1 MLRRART
8 GTQIV
13 LIDTSLLSP
22 TLRTRLQALR
32 SPRWGGRVSVKRD
45 DLLGGGIGTKVR
57 KFEALIPRLKA
68 KGVQRVAVVT
78 SPYGSNAYAAPAC
91 LLPHGFRVFLI
102 HPETKSVSR
111 SRLASRAA
119 LVGNAFLS
127 SLLVPDSQ
135 RLWFPNS
142 ALDQSIEALL
152 SAWTAEDGGRS
163 VVLPEG
169 LTVPDA
175 LRGAVQ
181 LGKELS
187 EQAPDAPEI
196 YLDAGTA
203 HTACGVSFALH
214 YLKHPAR
221 ITVVGPCPPMDDPMA
236 AFALRLHRWSPDF
249 AAIAREELG
258 PGTVG
263 ACTLVCSEFLVS
275 MAL

>member
-1 MLRRART
+1 MPRSAVSGLALRLL
-8 GTQIV
+8 
-13 LIDTSLLSP
+13 LIYTFPLLP

-45 DLLGGGIGTKVR
+45 DLLGGGIGSKVR

-68 KGVQRVAVVT
+68 KCVQRVAVVS

-111 SRLASRAA
+111 SRLSSPAA
-119 LVGNAFLS
+119 LVGNALLS
-127 SLLVPDSQ
+127 SLLLPDSQ

-142 ALDQSIEALL
+142 ALEHSIEALL
-152 SAWTAEDGGRS
+152 SAWAAEDGGRS

-181 LGKELS
+181 LGKELA
-187 EQAPDAPEI
+187 EQAPSAPEI
-196 YLDAGTA
+196 YLDAGTG
-203 HTACGVSFALH
+203 HTACGVIFTLR

-221 ITVVGPCPPMDDPMA
+221 VTVVGPCPPTDDPTT
-236 AFALRLHRWSPDF
+236 AFALRLRRWSADF
-249 AAIAREELG
+249 AAIAHEELG
-258 PGTVG
+258 HGAVG
-263 ACTLVCSEFLVS
+263 AWVSVCSE
-275 MAL
+275 